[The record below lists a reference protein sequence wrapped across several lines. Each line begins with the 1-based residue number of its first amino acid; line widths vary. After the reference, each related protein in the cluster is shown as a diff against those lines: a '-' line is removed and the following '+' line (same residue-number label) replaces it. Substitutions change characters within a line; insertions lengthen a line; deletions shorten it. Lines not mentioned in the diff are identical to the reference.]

1 MNAIHMLASGVS
13 HRRRKHWPYL
23 MSKQPKGGRDAF
35 LSHLPGERTGVGE
48 LELEQ
53 RQASSAQAPA
63 PDPPP
68 ARLEHVAPI
77 D

>member
-1 MNAIHMLASGVS
+1 
-13 HRRRKHWPYL
+13 

-63 PDPPP
+63 PDSPS